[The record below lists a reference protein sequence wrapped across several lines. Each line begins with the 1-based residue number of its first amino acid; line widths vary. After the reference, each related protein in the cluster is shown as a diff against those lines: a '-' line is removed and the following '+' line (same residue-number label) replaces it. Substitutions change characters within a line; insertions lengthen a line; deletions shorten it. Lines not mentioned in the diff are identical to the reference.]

1 MCMSQTTQAKFI
13 AYARVST
20 DEQGRSGLGIESQL
34 AAVRSFVESEQGI
47 IVQEFVEIASGDD
60 DDRPQLAA
68 ALKLAKR
75 TGAVLVVAKLDRLSR
90 VVAKVAGLI
99 RQGAELRVVECAA
112 ASTLELHIRAV
123 VAEEER
129 RMIAARTSAALQAAK
144 ARGVKLGS
152 AREGHWAG
160 REERRIAGLRA
171 ATAAAAA
178 ARRELSRDVY
188 AAAKPIADRLAG
200 EGLSMRAIAEQ
211 LNAAGMTTARG
222 GVWTAEQVRR
232 VLKLNGRME
241 ATA

>member
-1 MCMSQTTQAKFI
+1 MGMQTSSTAKFV

-20 DEQGRSGLGIESQL
+20 DEQGRSGLGIEAQL
-34 AAVRSFVESEQGI
+34 AAVRSFVEAEQGI
-47 IVQEFVEIASGDD
+47 VLREFVEIASGDD

-129 RMIAARTSAALQAAK
+129 RMIAARTAAALQAAK

-160 REERRIAGLRA
+160 REERRIEGQRA
-171 ATAAAAA
+171 ATVAAAA

-188 AAAKPIADRLAG
+188 AAAKPLADRLSG
-200 EGLSMRAIAEQ
+200 EGMSLRGIADQ

-222 GVWTAEQVRR
+222 ASWRAAQVQRLLA
-232 VLKLNGRME
+232 VRME
-241 ATA
+241 AITA

>member
-1 MCMSQTTQAKFI
+1 MATTTAPKFV

-20 DEQGRSGLGIESQL
+20 DEQGRSGLGIEAQL
-34 AAVRSFVESEQGI
+34 AAVRSFVESEQG
-47 IVQEFVEIASGDD
+47 VMVREFVEIASGDD

-129 RMIAARTSAALQAAK
+129 RMIAART
-144 ARGVKLGS
+144 
-152 AREGHWAG
+152 AG
-160 REERRIAGLRA
+160 PTCCDRRRRCCASRAEPRRIRCCE
-171 ATAAAAA
+171 A
-178 ARRELSRDVY
+178 AR
-188 AAAKPIADRLAG
+188 
-200 EGLSMRAIAEQ
+200 
-211 LNAAGMTTARG
+211 
-222 GVWTAEQVRR
+222 
-232 VLKLNGRME
+232 
-241 ATA
+241 